1 MPGLSDFCDSDPGV
15 DAGGG
20 HPTADYLETISLLQE
35 EVVRLEQELRWHH
48 QGQSDE
54 TSSATASALGEV
66 GPAAAG
72 ESQPE
77 GAEELER
84 LRSEVASREETIRL
98 LLDQLSQV
106 EEAQAAS
113 RAEWEH
119 LAGWVSE
126 LEQRVEGRDGD
137 AVSQLQ
143 TGLAA
148 QQQQAD
154 ELRWKAEQDR
164 RVWELQRRAYEEE
177 IARLQATLAQV
188 PTASQPGL
196 DADGRAAPDE
206 PDAGLVETLQAEN
219 RRLRAA
225 WRELMQKT
233 AAAERSE
240 ALDAKLTETL
250 KERDELR
257 RQLEQIQD
265 ARRRERLEHEAAVAE
280 LQARLSHA
288 ALARPEELPP
298 DQRVEGLPRELDVD
312 LRIRALRQHLVEMDQ
327 NEKEERNQKRL
338 VARLSRLWNR
348 TGPR

>member
-1 MPGLSDFCDSDPGV
+1 MPRLSDFCDSDPGV
-15 DAGGG
+15 DAGDGN
-20 HPTADYLETISLLQE
+20 PAADYLETISLLQE
-35 EVVRLEQELRWHH
+35 EVARLEQELRWHH
-48 QGQSDE
+48 QEQSDE

-66 GPAAAG
+66 GPAAAL
-72 ESQPE
+72 ESQPG

-148 QQQQAD
+148 QQQAD

-164 RVWELQRRAYEEE
+164 RVWESQRRAYEEE
-177 IARLQATLAQV
+177 IARLQATLAQA
-188 PTASQPGL
+188 PTASQPGGGT
-196 DADGRAAPDE
+196 DRSASPDE

-219 RRLRAA
+219 LRLRTA
-225 WRELMQKT
+225 WHELVQKT

-288 ALARPEELPP
+288 ALARPEEQPP
-298 DQRVEGLPRELDVD
+298 DKRDDGLPRELDVD
-312 LRIRALRQHLVEMDQ
+312 LRIRALRQHLMEVDQ